1 MWDRIPSQVE
11 TPRAAIAH
19 QIETW
24 EETTPTSCGRRATV
38 GGVDSAALTSRTEE
52 LTAEL
57 GDALLQVR
65 PALFDPDGRVGGL
78 IDWALRDIGFRTALF
93 RFVDCLPSLDSA
105 DEVSDHLRA
114 YFDRDEV
121 VLPASLRTALRL
133 ATGRWTAQVAAVA
146 LRSNVRALARQ
157 FIAAETPA
165 QLPRALRRLHRHGVS
180 TTIDLLGERTVSE
193 AEAVAHLAEYR
204 ALLEHAVAV
213 GGGDISLSVKVSALD
228 SQLDVVDAQRC
239 VARLAERLRPLLEE
253 AAQVDALI
261 YLDMEDHQLKELVL
275 DLFQVLMEIPG
286 APRLGCV
293 LQAYLRESD
302 ADLSRVV
309 AIARRYPGRVSVR
322 LVKGAYWDTEVALA
336 RQRGWPVPVFE
347 DKAETDAAF
356 AHLVTRLL
364 GEAAVLK
371 PAIASHNAA
380 SVAHALA
387 VAESLALTPEQYE
400 FQLLYGMGE
409 GMQKAL
415 VARGNRVRVYVPVG
429 ALLPGMA
436 YLVRRLL
443 ENTANTSFLR
453 RTFVPDLS
461 EPSPRTAGA
470 TARSSGED
478 GFRNEPPLDFS
489 RVAVRSDFSRA
500 IDQVRSRLGE
510 VVTPVVGDGDRATD
524 RIQPSVNPAHPDQ
537 VVAMVHQ
544 AGPDE
549 VDAAI
554 ARANEVQPAWQ
565 ATPVQE
571 RAAYL
576 RRAAAYLR
584 DHRLTAAAWL
594 IFEAAKGWREADAD
608 VCEAID
614 FLEYYAAE
622 MARLDRPRRYASP
635 PGEDNTGEY
644 LGRGVAVAIAP
655 WNFPLAILTG
665 MSTAALVAGNPVVV
679 KPASN
684 TPRVG
689 RLLVEAFRAAGL
701 PAGVLQF
708 LPGSGGAVGDA
719 LVRHSGVHTIA
730 FTGSREVGLGIHAA
744 AAQTPAGQ
752 RHVKRVICEMGGKN
766 AIIVD
771 RDADLDE
778 AVAAIRQSAF
788 GYQGQ
793 KCSACSRVIAVGA
806 VHEPLVER
814 LAQAIESLAVGDPVN
829 PGNRIG
835 PLIDSAAQAK
845 VERYLAIGQSEG
857 RLRAQGRKPD
867 EGYYV
872 APALFTDIAP
882 HHRLAQEE
890 IFGPVLAVLHARDIE
905 EAATIA
911 LDTDYALTGGLF
923 SRHPGH
929 VAYVRERFRVGNL
942 YINRGITGAIVGR
955 QPFGG
960 FALSGIGSQAGG
972 ADYLLQFLLP
982 RTICE
987 NTLRRGFVPEMLE

>member
-1 MWDRIPSQVE
+1 
-11 TPRAAIAH
+11 
-19 QIETW
+19 
-24 EETTPTSCGRRATV
+24 
-38 GGVDSAALTSRTEE
+38 VDSAALTSRTEE
-52 LTAEL
+52 LTKEL
-57 GDALLQVR
+57 GDALRQVR

-93 RFVDCLPSLDSA
+93 RFVDCLPSLDSVE
-105 DEVSDHLRA
+105 EVSDHLRA
-114 YFDRDEV
+114 YFDRNEV
-121 VLPASLRTALRL
+121 VLPASLRAALRL
-133 ATGRWTAQVAAVA
+133 ATGRWTAQVASVA

-193 AEAVAHLAEYR
+193 AEAAAHLAEYR
-204 ALLEHAVAV
+204 TLLDHAVAAAR
-213 GGGDISLSVKVSALD
+213 GDVCLSVKVSALD
-228 SQLDVVDAQRC
+228 SQLDAVAAKGC
-239 VARLAERLRPLLEE
+239 VSRLVERLRPLLNE
-253 AAQVDALI
+253 AARVDALI
-261 YLDMEDHQLKELVL
+261 YLDMEDHQLKELIL
-275 DLFQVLMEIPG
+275 DLFQVLVEMPG
-286 APRLGCV
+286 TPRLGCV
-293 LQAYLRESD
+293 LQAYLREAE
-302 ADLSRVV
+302 ADFSRVV
-309 AIARRYPGRVSVR
+309 GIARRHPGRVAVR

-347 DKAETDAAF
+347 HKGETDAAF
-356 AHLVTRLL
+356 ARLVTQLL
-364 GEAAVLK
+364 RETDVLT

-380 SVAHALA
+380 SVAHTLA
-387 VAESLALTPEQYE
+387 VAEALTLKPQQYE

-409 GMQKAL
+409 GLQKAL

-453 RTFVPDLS
+453 RVFVPDLS
-461 EPSPRTAGA
+461 EPTPRPAGPTARTTAG
-470 TARSSGED
+470 D

-489 RVAVRSDFSRA
+489 RVVVRSDFSRA
-500 IDQVRSRLGE
+500 IEEVRHRLGE
-510 VVTPVVGDGDRATD
+510 VVTPVVGDRDLTTERS
-524 RIQPSVNPAHPDQ
+524 QPSVNPAHPDQ

-549 VDAAI
+549 VDTAI
-554 ARANEVQPAWQ
+554 ARAMELQPAWQ

-584 DHRLTAAAWL
+584 DHRLMAAAWL
-594 IFEAAKGWREADAD
+594 IFEAGKSWREADAD

-614 FLEYYAAE
+614 FLAYYAAE
-622 MARLDRPRRYASP
+622 MVRLDGSRRYGSP
-635 PGEDNTGEY
+635 PGEDNSGEY
-644 LGRGVAVAIAP
+644 MGRGLAVGIAP
-655 WNFPLAILTG
+655 WNLPLAILTG

-684 TPRVG
+684 TPRIG
-689 RLLVEAFRAAGL
+689 RILVDAFRAAGL

-708 LPGSGGAVGDA
+708 LPGSGGTVGAA
-719 LVRHSGVHTIA
+719 LVRHPGVHTIA
-730 FTGSREVGLGIHAA
+730 FTGSREVGLRIHAA

-778 AVAAIRQSAF
+778 AVAAIGQSAF

-814 LAQAIESLAVGDPVN
+814 LAQAIESLAVGDPVI
-829 PGNRIG
+829 PANRIG

-845 VERYLAIGQSEG
+845 AERYLAIGQSEG
-857 RLRAQGRKPD
+857 RLRAQGRAPQ

-882 HHRLAQEE
+882 NHRLAQEE
-890 IFGPVLAVLHARDIE
+890 IFAPVLAVLRARDIE
-905 EAATIA
+905 EAVAIA

-942 YINRGITGAIVGR
+942 YINRGITGAVVGR

-972 ADYLLQFLLP
+972 PDYLLQFLLP

-987 NTLRRGFVPEMLE
+987 NTLRRGFAPEMLE

>member
-1 MWDRIPSQVE
+1 
-11 TPRAAIAH
+11 
-19 QIETW
+19 
-24 EETTPTSCGRRATV
+24 
-38 GGVDSAALTSRTEE
+38 VDSAALTSRTEV

-57 GDALLQVR
+57 GDAVRQVR

-78 IDWALRDIGFRTALF
+78 IDWALRDIDFRTALF

-105 DEVSDHLRA
+105 EEVADHLRA
-114 YFDRDEV
+114 YFDREQV
-121 VLPASLRTALRL
+121 ALPASLRTALRL
-133 ATGRWTAQVAAVA
+133 ATGRWTAQVANLA

-165 QLPRALRRLHRHGVS
+165 QLPRALRRLHAGGVT

-193 AEAVAHLAEYR
+193 AEAVAHLAGYH
-204 ALLEHAVAV
+204 ALLGHAVAA
-213 GGGDISLSVKVSALD
+213 GGGDVSLSVKVSAID
-228 SQLDVVDAQRC
+228 SQLDVVDTHEC
-239 VARLAERLRPLLEE
+239 VSRLAERLHPLLEE
-253 AAQVDALI
+253 AARVDALI
-261 YLDMEDHQLKELVL
+261 YLDMEDHQLKELIL
-275 DLFQVLMEIPG
+275 DLFQVLAEIPG
-286 APRLGCV
+286 VPRLGCV
-293 LQAYLRESD
+293 LQAYLRDSE

-309 AIARRYPGRVSVR
+309 AIARRRPGRVSVR
-322 LVKGAYWDTEVALA
+322 LVKGAYWDMEVALA

-347 DKAETDAAF
+347 EKGETDRAF
-356 AHLVTRLL
+356 ARLATRLL
-364 GEAAVLK
+364 AEADVLV

-387 VAESLALTPEQYE
+387 VAESLTLTPERYE

-415 VARGNRVRVYVPVG
+415 VARGNQVRIYVPVG

-443 ENTANTSFLR
+443 ENTANTSVLR
-453 RTFVPDLS
+453 RTFVPDLP
-461 EPSPRTAGA
+461 EPSPPAA
-470 TARSSGED
+470 VVTARSTAGE
-478 GFRNEPPLDFS
+478 GFLNEPPLDFS
-489 RVAVRSDFSRA
+489 RVAVRSDFRHA
-500 IDQVRSRLGE
+500 IEEVRQRLGE
-510 VVTPVVGDGDRATD
+510 VVTPVVGDRDLATD
-524 RIQPSVNPAHPDQ
+524 RIQPSVNPAHPQQ

-544 AGPDE
+544 AGPEE

-554 ARANEVQPAWQ
+554 ARATEVRPAWQ
-565 ATPVQE
+565 ATPVQQ

-576 RRAAAYLR
+576 RGAAAYLR
-584 DHRLTAAAWL
+584 EHRRTAAAWL

-622 MARLDRPRRYASP
+622 MVRLDRPRRYGSP

-644 LGRGVAVAIAP
+644 VGRGVAVAIAP

-665 MSTAALVAGNPVVV
+665 MSTAALVAGNPVLV

-684 TPRVG
+684 TPRIG

-701 PAGVLQF
+701 PAGALQF
-708 LPGSGGAVGDA
+708 LPGPGGAVGDA
-719 LVRHSGVHTIA
+719 LVRHRGVHTIV
-730 FTGSREVGLGIHAA
+730 FTGSRAVGLSIHAA

-778 AVAAIRQSAF
+778 AVAAIVQSSF

-814 LAQAIESLAVGDPVN
+814 LAQAIESLAVGDPVI

-845 VERYLAIGQSEG
+845 VERYLAIGRTEG
-857 RLRAQGRKPD
+857 RLRAQGRVPR

-882 HHRLAQEE
+882 HHRLAREE
-890 IFGPVLAVLHARDIE
+890 IFGPVLAVLRVRDIE
-905 EAATIA
+905 EAVTIA

-972 ADYLLQFLLP
+972 PDYLLQFLLP
-982 RTICE
+982 RTISE
-987 NTLRRGFVPEMLE
+987 NTLRRGFAPEMLE